1 MAFINLEN
9 ILGIPSVSSA
19 FLPLN
24 RTCSI
29 WGMFVSCL
37 LPNWAHDS
45 TSINSSFQFSL
56 LYKLDVLEIDTHLK
70 NKLLYIIQLWMWYSG
85 ILQLR
90 AGFLPNIWVYV
101 SLLVF
106 KMQLP
111 TGTRLYVVTRSPGIP
126 LKSAEAWANEV
137 RCYSR
142 LDGEQVQRSN
152 LRLAN
157 HIHRGNNHSVSLRR
171 HFPIILPEDRTSRV
185 KKIFLVSILSWCVVG
200 KILLDYW
207 QARYSRKGKMDGFQW
222 NCLELKMQ
230 VHLSESLLRSSGHA
244 HN

>member
-24 RTCSI
+24 WTCSI

-56 LYKLDVLEIDTHLK
+56 LYKLNVLEIDTHLK
-70 NKLLYIIQLWMWYSG
+70 NKLLYIIQLWMWYSS

-90 AGFLPNIWVYV
+90 AGSLPNTGVYV

-106 KMQLP
+106 KMHLP
-111 TGTRLYVVTRSPGIP
+111 TDTRLCAMTRSPGIP

-137 RCYSR
+137 PCYPRCSHD
-142 LDGEQVQRSN
+142 LMEN
-152 LRLAN
+152 E
-157 HIHRGNNHSVSLRR
+157 HRGLTRDWQVIHIGVKITLPASLRR
-171 HFPIILPEDRTSRV
+171 HFPTILPEDRTS
-185 KKIFLVSILSWCVVG
+185 
-200 KILLDYW
+200 
-207 QARYSRKGKMDGFQW
+207 
-222 NCLELKMQ
+222 
-230 VHLSESLLRSSGHA
+230 
-244 HN
+244 

>member
-111 TGTRLYVVTRSPGIP
+111 TDTRLYVVTRSPGIP

-137 RCYSR
+137 RCYCR

-157 HIHRGNNHSVSLRR
+157 HIHRGKNHSVSLRR
-171 HFPIILPEDRTSRV
+171 HFPIILPEDRTNRV
-185 KKIFLVSILSWCVVG
+185 KKNLSGFYFVLMCCGENITW
-200 KILLDYW
+200 LLTS
-207 QARYSRKGKMDGFQW
+207 QI
-222 NCLELKMQ
+222 
-230 VHLSESLLRSSGHA
+230 
-244 HN
+244 